1 MKNTKSASL
10 EELRAMHN
18 RGELQSPRENAPT
31 VDMPDGFWDTALPQ
45 APKAK
50 QAISMRV
57 DPEVLAFFKAQGEG
71 YQTRIN
77 AVLRSYVEAH
87 KKHHASG

>member
-1 MKNTKSASL
+1 
-10 EELRAMHN
+10 MHN

-31 VDMPDGFWDTALPQ
+31 VDMPEGFWDSALPQ
-45 APKAK
+45 APKTK

-57 DPEVLAFFKAQGEG
+57 DPEVLAFFKAQGDG

>member
-18 RGELQSPRENAPT
+18 RGELESPRENAAAI
-31 VDMPDGFWDTALPQ
+31 DMPIGFWDTALPQ
-45 APKAK
+45 APKTK

-57 DPEVLAFFKAQGEG
+57 DPEVLDFFKSQGEG

-77 AVLRSYVEAH
+77 AVLRSYVDAH
-87 KKHHASG
+87 KKHPASG